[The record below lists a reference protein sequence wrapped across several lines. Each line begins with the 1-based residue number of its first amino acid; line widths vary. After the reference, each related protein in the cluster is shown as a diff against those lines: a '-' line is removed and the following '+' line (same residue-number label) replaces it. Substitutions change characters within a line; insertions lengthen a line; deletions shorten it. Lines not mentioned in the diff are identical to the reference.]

1 MDHKIFIIVPVFNEE
16 RTIATVLNGLIS
28 EYLDAKIIVVDDG
41 SFDNTANI
49 IANISHQNLIKIRN
63 EKNSGKGSAMIT
75 GLNYIENYE
84 NGIVVFS
91 DSDLEINVNQIK
103 QVINAYQVDNTLD
116 AVFGSRFLNKDNF
129 KIYGFKFVINYLLTT
144 LSNSITSNN
153 LTDME
158 TALKSFKTSLI
169 KRLNLK
175 SSGFDIEPEIVYKLG
190 KLNIKIHEVPIEYT
204 PRGKAEG
211 KKCQLREG

>member
-16 RTIATVLNGLIS
+16 RTIAPVLNGLIS

-49 IANISHQNLIKIRN
+49 IANISHQNLIKLRN

-129 KIYGFKFVINYLLTT
+129 KL
-144 LSNSITSNN
+144 
-153 LTDME
+153 
-158 TALKSFKTSLI
+158 
-169 KRLNLK
+169 
-175 SSGFDIEPEIVYKLG
+175 SGFDIEPEIVYKLG
-190 KLNIKIHEVPIEYT
+190 KLYIKIHEVPIEYT

-211 KKCQLREG
+211 KKMSIKGGLVTLRALIKFSFLR